1 MSIEIREI
9 KPGEA
14 SLAAHF
20 YYKIFEQ
27 QFDFLPSTEQYFLQI
42 VTEYFDDM
50 ENNRIWVAVEN
61 DVIKGTVAV
70 DNHGEHDAQLRLFGT
85 DQSLQGTGM
94 GKKLLHTAL
103 DYCDQKGFTHIS
115 LWTIDICKAAVHLY
129 EKFGFRM
136 TDTKPNDIWANYHM
150 TEELWEK
157 G

>member
-27 QFDFLPSTEQYFLQI
+27 QFDFYPSTEQYFLRI

-50 ENNRIWVAVEN
+50 DNNRIWVAEE
-61 DVIKGTVAV
+61 DGKIKGTVAIV
-70 DNHGEHDAQLRLFGT
+70 KHGEHDAQLRLFGT
-85 DQSLQGTGM
+85 DLSMQGTGM
-94 GKKLLHTAL
+94 GKKLLQTAL
-103 DYCDQKGFTHIS
+103 LYCNEKEFTHIS
-115 LWTIDICKAAVHLY
+115 LWTIDICKAALHLY
-129 EKFGFRM
+129 EQFGFRM
-136 TDTKPNDIWANYHM
+136 TDTKPNDSWAAYHM